1 MLQVA
6 IEKYHTY
13 WGTVIQVTIH
23 FSLETVEAQR
33 QKTFHSELCI
43 QWKLSFKNEIKMFSD
58 EGKLRELVDGPALTR
73 NAEGSFSCLREIHQR
88 QSQIFRH

>member
-33 QKTFHSELCI
+33 QKTFHSEFCI
-43 QWKLSFKNEIKMFSD
+43 Q
-58 EGKLRELVDGPALTR
+58 
-73 NAEGSFSCLREIHQR
+73 
-88 QSQIFRH
+88 

>member
-23 FSLETVEAQR
+23 FSLETVEARR

-43 QWKLSFKNEIKMFSD
+43 Q
-58 EGKLRELVDGPALTR
+58 
-73 NAEGSFSCLREIHQR
+73 
-88 QSQIFRH
+88 